1 MCGIIGIINSDGRLG
16 EQALAVLNDTM
27 RSRGPDGAGLFW
39 SERTGMAMRRLAII
53 DLEGGQQPI
62 FSEDQGIAVV
72 MNGEIY
78 NFQALRQEL
87 AAAGHRLATRSD
99 TEVLV
104 HGYEQFGIDRLLE
117 R

>member
-1 MCGIIGIINSDGRLG
+1 MPCYSTCPMPP
-16 EQALAVLNDTM
+16 A
-27 RSRGPDGAGLFW
+27 W
-39 SERTGMAMRRLAII
+39 RRLAII

-62 FSEDQGIAVV
+62 SSEDQGIAVV
-72 MNGEIY
+72 MNGEIS

-117 R
+117 RLDGMYAFALWDRPRGRLFLAR